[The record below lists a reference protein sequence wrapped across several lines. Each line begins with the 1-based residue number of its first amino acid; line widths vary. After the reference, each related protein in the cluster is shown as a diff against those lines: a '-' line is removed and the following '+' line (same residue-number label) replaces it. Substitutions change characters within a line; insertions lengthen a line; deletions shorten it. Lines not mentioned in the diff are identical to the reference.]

1 VIEVG
6 FNNVYI
12 ETAIFQN
19 KKFSSMKNYLRDK
32 NPSGKNGR
40 KYTSS
45 DMDNLFK
52 CWGL

>member
-1 VIEVG
+1 VINVG
-6 FNNVYI
+6 FNSVDI
-12 ETAIFQN
+12 ETAFFQN
-19 KKFSSMKNYLRDK
+19 KKFNTMKNYLREK
-32 NPSGKNGR
+32 NPSRKNGR